1 MIGIARISN
10 LKNFLSCL
18 FLAFSL
24 LQLCTLAQES
34 SKRCYW
40 RVQTVSSDG
49 RIGRLESDTL
59 KANLRTE
66 MSYYFETD
74 GVTVFIVGYSFSI
87 LPFKRKVLQFIYGM
101 AYSIYIAAYSLDD
114 DDDEALKGSRSAT
127 HTSKASLDEKVF
139 NPRPFSSMA
148 SISSDT
154 PSGRGRAGSNAELT
168 TRQSTLSVD
177 STAAGVWQSKPS
189 IGHSLDKLQS
199 LEGYTNGIGTGAG
212 STHRATK
219 SVSSEGGTPFSTPS
233 RGKGGTEM
241 GASAASG
248 STGAGGSEPMPILT
262 AGNLASSSRQ
272 GHGTEEMGMM
282 ASHGSDSQLSQKS
295 FHLQVDRAR
304 AGSSAH
310 VNQLVQEK
318 SNASPGT
325 SPYESSAR
333 IEAMNRGEMV
343 SDEVDS
349 NGGDRSAQS
358 PPVSTHSRGRNRAPS
373 TDTTGTAH
381 TYYGES
387 PAIAG
392 SYEDNSR
399 GFASRDMRR
408 QIDSYAGNGINSAP
422 PPPHSSTAPENT
434 TGAPPPPDSFAAPAG
449 KDLVIVQSTTMPPTW
464 DPVDAFSYPIGNIPV
479 KNWVPDNLEMEH
491 FTEIQYIADGS
502 NSNVFLARLS
512 GEKVVIKMIREDIQH
527 DPVAVHEFDVE
538 HGTLA
543 RVSHPNII
551 KLKGAGRRP
560 RRFIVLEWLG
570 GGTLNSIL
578 NQHQVK
584 SGLAQKLFR
593 RPSFTYQTLLLR
605 ARDIAEALRF
615 LHSHCHVGAS
625 IIHRDL
631 KPDNVGFNSAGEL
644 KLFDFG
650 LCTCVKLRANVNEAY
665 EMTGNTG
672 SLRYM
677 APEIA
682 LKKPYNEKA
691 DVYSFCIMLWQMAK
705 DKVPFKG
712 MTREDFM
719 TNVVIRGERPKL
731 DKSWPRAFS
740 NMLVKSWDPDHRMRP
755 SFAELVDEIDGLLG
769 AANWQY
775 GSHSKEKKL
784 SGVSSSLNSKTDSTA
799 SSGMK
804 GYPQHRLSSNSS
816 SDGVIAPDAVT
827 PAHSRDGSIQ
837 TVASGSE
844 RLSTWF

>member
-24 LQLCTLAQES
+24 LQLCTFAQES

-59 KANLRTE
+59 KANVRTE

-74 GVTVFIVGYSFSI
+74 GVIVFIVGYSFSI
-87 LPFKRKVLQFIYGM
+87 LPFKRKILQFIYGM
-101 AYSIYIAAYSLDD
+101 AYSIYIAAYGLDD
-114 DDDEALKGSRSAT
+114 VEDEALKGSRSAT
-127 HTSKASLDEKVF
+127 HTSRGSLDEKAF

-148 SISSDT
+148 SLSSDT

-189 IGHSLDKLQS
+189 VGHSLDKLQP
-199 LEGYTNGIGTGAG
+199 LEGNTNGIGTG
-212 STHRATK
+212 SK
-219 SVSSEGGTPFSTPS
+219 PV
-233 RGKGGTEM
+233 
-241 GASAASG
+241 
-248 STGAGGSEPMPILT
+248 PILT
-262 AGNLASSSRQ
+262 APNLASSPKHGQ
-272 GHGTEEMGMM
+272 GSEETGMM
-282 ASHGSDSQLSQKS
+282 TSLGSDSQQSQMS

-349 NGGDRSAQS
+349 NGEGRNAHS
-358 PPVSTHSRGRNRAPS
+358 PPISTHGRGRNRAPS

-387 PAIAG
+387 PAVAG

-399 GFASRDMRR
+399 GFASKDMRR
-408 QIDSYAGNGINSAP
+408 QIDGIGSAP
-422 PPPHSSTAPENT
+422 PPPQSSTATENS
-434 TGAPPPPDSFAAPAG
+434 TGAPSPPDSFAAPAG

-464 DPVDAFSYPIGNIPV
+464 DPVDPFSYPIGNIPV

-551 KLKGAGRRP
+551 KLMGAGRRP

-650 LCTCVKLRANVNEAY
+650 LSTCVKLRANVNEAY

-755 SFAELVDEIDGLLG
+755 SFAELVDEIGGLLG

-775 GSHSKEKKL
+775 GSHSKEKKF
-784 SGVSSSLNSKTDSTA
+784 SGASSSLNSKTASTA

-804 GYPQHRLSSNSS
+804 GHPQRRPSTNSS

-827 PAHSRDGSIQ
+827 PAHNRDGSIQ
-837 TVASGSE
+837 TATSGSE

>member
-1 MIGIARISN
+1 
-10 LKNFLSCL
+10 
-18 FLAFSL
+18 
-24 LQLCTLAQES
+24 
-34 SKRCYW
+34 
-40 RVQTVSSDG
+40 
-49 RIGRLESDTL
+49 
-59 KANLRTE
+59 

-74 GVTVFIVGYSFSI
+74 GVIVFIVGYSFSI
-87 LPFKRKVLQFIYGM
+87 LPFKRKILQFIYGM
-101 AYSIYIAAYSLDD
+101 AYSIYIAAYGLDAD
-114 DDDEALKGSRSAT
+114 EDEALKGSRSST
-127 HTSKASLDEKVF
+127 HTSRASLDEKAF

-148 SISSDT
+148 SISSDM

-168 TRQSTLSVD
+168 TRQSTQSVD

-189 IGHSLDKLQS
+189 VSHSLDKLQP
-199 LEGYTNGIGTGAG
+199 LEGNTNGIGTG
-212 STHRATK
+212 SK
-219 SVSSEGGTPFSTPS
+219 PV
-233 RGKGGTEM
+233 
-241 GASAASG
+241 
-248 STGAGGSEPMPILT
+248 PILT
-262 AGNLASSSRQ
+262 ARNLASSSKHGQ
-272 GHGTEEMGMM
+272 GSEETGMM
-282 ASHGSDSQLSQKS
+282 TSLGSDSQLSQKS
-295 FHLQVDRAR
+295 FHLHVDRAR

-349 NGGDRSAQS
+349 NGAGRTAHS
-358 PPVSTHSRGRNRAPS
+358 PSTSTHGRDRNRAPS

-381 TYYGES
+381 TFHGES
-387 PAIAG
+387 PAVAG

-399 GFASRDMRR
+399 GVASKDMRR
-408 QIDSYAGNGINSAP
+408 QIDGIGSAP
-422 PPPHSSTAPENT
+422 PPPHSSTAPENS

-464 DPVDAFSYPIGNIPV
+464 DPMDPFSYPIGNIPV

-538 HGTLA
+538 YGTLA

-719 TNVVIRGERPKL
+719 TNVVVRGERPKL

-784 SGVSSSLNSKTDSTA
+784 SGASSSLNSKTDSTA

-804 GYPQHRLSSNSS
+804 GHPQHRSSTNSS
-816 SDGVIAPDAVT
+816 SEGVIAPDAVT
-827 PAHSRDGSIQ
+827 PAHNRDGSIQ
-837 TVASGSE
+837 TVTSRSE
-844 RLSTWF
+844 RVSTWF